1 MTTLICSPDANSI
14 ASPFTLVQRLTGR
27 WRMELEIDP
36 ATADLNAA
44 ETLFGH
50 PINFLESF
58 NQDDLADLQKLAVL
72 VDTRDDSTGKHA
84 IRVGRLSRLFALQQ
98 GFPAGAADA
107 IELAARLHDIGKVFV
122 PDRILMKPGPLDSEE
137 RQIMEQHTQIGAQ
150 LLGTAMQPGR
160 LLARL
165 MARLHHEFWD
175 GNGYPFRLPGER
187 TPCIVR
193 LVTVVD
199 VFDALVNE
207 RPYKRAWDCETTLSW
222 MLRQAGK
229 QFDPELVR
237 AFVSFIQPYR
247 NDVPALLL
255 ELEKHASQTAA

>member
-1 MTTLICSPDANSI
+1 MTTLFFSPGA
-14 ASPFTLVQRLTGR
+14 ASLGAPSTFGQRLEGR

-58 NQDDLADLQKLAVL
+58 HVADLLDLQKLSVL

-84 IRVGRLSRLFALQQ
+84 IRVGRLSRLFALHQ
-98 GFPAGAADA
+98 GFPKGAGEA

-122 PDRILMKPGPLDSEE
+122 PDRILMKPGALDAEE
-137 RQIMEQHTQIGAQ
+137 RRIMEQHTQIGAQ
-150 LLGTAMQPGR
+150 LLGAGLQPGR

-165 MARLHHEFWD
+165 LARLHHEFWD

-187 TPCIVR
+187 IPYIVR

-207 RPYKRAWDCETTLSW
+207 RPYKHAWDGQTALEW

-237 AFVSFIQPYR
+237 AFASFIQPHQK
-247 NDVPALLL
+247 DVPALQR
-255 ELEKHASQTAA
+255 ELETSACHIDS

>member
-1 MTTLICSPDANSI
+1 MTTLTFLPN
-14 ASPFTLVQRLTGR
+14 ASSFGAPFTLLQRLSGR

-36 ATADLNAA
+36 ATADLSAA
-44 ETLFGH
+44 EAFFGH

-58 NQDDLADLQKLAVL
+58 TPEDLADLQKLAVL

-84 IRVGRLSRLFALQQ
+84 IRVGRLSRLFALHQ
-98 GFPAGAADA
+98 GFPAGAGDA

-122 PDRILMKPGPLDSEE
+122 PDRILMKPGPLDAEE
-137 RQIMEQHTQIGAQ
+137 RQIMEQHAQIGAQ
-150 LLGTAMQPGR
+150 LLGTALQPGR

-187 TPCIVR
+187 IPYIVR

-237 AFVSFIQPYR
+237 AFVSFIHPHR
-247 NDVPALLL
+247 NDVPALLQ
-255 ELEKHASQTAA
+255 ELENHASKVGS